1 VARTQ
6 AVLLDAL
13 GTLVELDDP
22 APRLRAALI
31 ERAGVDVGLEAAE
44 RGFGSEIG
52 YYVANQMR
60 GRDRAGLES
69 LRDDCATAMREGLLD
84 AVDAAAAAGGEGV
97 RLLFGEAVDVAAAHA
112 ALDHATVRAA
122 MLDAIAFR
130 TFEDVLP
137 ALEELRG
144 RGLRLVVVS
153 NWDCSLP
160 EWLDRAGVGPLV
172 DGAVSSAVVGE
183 AKPAP
188 AVFEAG
194 LRLAGCDAAEALFVG
209 DSVENDVL
217 GARAA
222 GLRAVLVDRAGEPPP
237 GIEGVRSLGELSAI
251 V

>member
-1 VARTQ
+1 MARTR

-31 ERAGVDVGLEAAE
+31 ERAGVDVGLDGAA
-44 RGFGSEIG
+44 RGFGAEIG
-52 YYVANQMR
+52 YYLANQMR
-60 GRDRAGLES
+60 GADQAGLER
-69 LRDDCATAMREGLLD
+69 LRDDCATAML
-84 AVDAAAAAGGEGV
+84 
-97 RLLFGEAVDVAAAHA
+97 EALADPE
-112 ALDHATVRAA
+112 LDHTTVRAA
-122 MLDAIAFR
+122 MLEALAFR
-130 TFEDVLP
+130 AFDDVLP
-137 ALEELRG
+137 ALRELRE

-160 EWLDRAGVGPLV
+160 EWLDRAGVGALV

-183 AKPAP
+183 SKPAP

-222 GLRAVLVDRAGEPPP
+222 GLRAVLVERAGDPPP
-237 GIEGVRSLGELSAI
+237 GVETVRSLGELSAI